1 MLIGKT
7 GSGKSA
13 TGNTIL
19 GDKMFKSSVSG
30 SSITSQCSQQL
41 AERFNHNILIVDTP
55 GIFDTTKSNKNIQQE
70 ILRCISITSPGPH
83 AFILVLC
90 ISRHTEEEQKS
101 IQHFVDS
108 FGEHIFKYF
117 IVLFTRK
124 DDLDEE
130 GKSLEDH
137 IKTVPLNLQNFIEK
151 CGKRIIAFNNRLKGE
166 ENDKQVEQLLSMVKA
181 NVKKNND
188 ECYSN
193 EMYIEAEQL
202 MKKREAEI
210 REEEKIKQEK
220 IIQEMRKKFSEE
232 FAKEAEKQKTKT
244 EEENKKWKDE
254 FTKRQQEELK
264 AAELNA
270 EKQCERVAEIARKIA
285 REEAE
290 KGKEKGI
297 LGTLWDYG
305 HSILPR
311 VFWK

>member
-13 TGNTIL
+13 TGNSIL
-19 GDKMFKSSVSG
+19 GDKMFTSSVSG
-30 SSITSQCSQQL
+30 SSVTSKCSQHS

-55 GIFDTTKSNKNIQQE
+55 GIFDTKKSNKNIQEE
-70 ILRCISITSPGPH
+70 ILRCIAITAPGPH

-117 IVLFTRK
+117 IVIFTRK
-124 DDLDEE
+124 DDLDED

-137 IKTVPLNLQNFIEK
+137 IETVPQNLQKFIAK
-151 CGKRIIAFNNRLKGE
+151 CGRRIIAFNNRLKGE
-166 ENDKQVEQLLSMVKA
+166 ESDKQVEQLLSMVYA
-181 NVKKNND
+181 NVEKNNG

-193 EMYIEAEQL
+193 EMYIAAEQL
-202 MKKREAEI
+202 LIKREAEI
-210 REEEKIKQEK
+210 REQAKKEEEKRIE
-220 IIQEMRKKFSEE
+220 EMKNKLSEE
-232 FAKEAEKQKTKT
+232 FLKEAEKHKTQT
-244 EEENKKWKDE
+244 EEENIKWREEYAKK
-254 FTKRQQEELK
+254 QEEILEAEK
-264 AAELNA
+264 RKAEL
-270 EKQCERVAEIARKIA
+270 QYERVAEMARKIA

-290 KGKEKGI
+290 KGKDRGFF
-297 LGTLWDYG
+297 GTLWDYG

>member
-13 TGNTIL
+13 TGNSIL
-19 GDKMFKSSVSG
+19 GDKMFTSSVSG
-30 SSITSQCSQQL
+30 SSVTSKCSQQS

-55 GIFDTTKSNKNIQQE
+55 GIFDTTKSNESIQEE
-70 ILRCISITSPGPH
+70 ILKCITITSPGPH

-90 ISRHTEEEQKS
+90 VSRHTEEEEKS

-130 GKSLEDH
+130 SKSLEDH
-137 IKTVPLNLQNFIEK
+137 IKTVPSKLQKFITK
-151 CGKRIIAFNNRLKGE
+151 CGSRIIAFNNRLKGE
-166 ENDKQVEQLLSMVKA
+166 QNDEQVKLLLSMIYT
-181 NVKKNND
+181 NVEKNNG
-188 ECYSN
+188 ECYSD
-193 EMYIEAEQL
+193 EMYIAAERL
-202 MKKREAEI
+202 LKKREAEI

-220 IIQEMRKKFSEE
+220 IIQEMKTTLSEE
-232 FAKEAEKQKTKT
+232 FSKEAEKHKTET
-244 EEENKKWKDE
+244 EEEFKKWREE
-254 FTKRQQEELK
+254 FTKRQEEELK
-264 AAELNA
+264 AAERDA
-270 EKQCERVAEIARKIA
+270 EIRCERVAEMARKIA

-290 KGKEKGI
+290 KENEKGVF
-297 LGTLWDYG
+297 GKLWDYG
-305 HSILPR
+305 HSILPN